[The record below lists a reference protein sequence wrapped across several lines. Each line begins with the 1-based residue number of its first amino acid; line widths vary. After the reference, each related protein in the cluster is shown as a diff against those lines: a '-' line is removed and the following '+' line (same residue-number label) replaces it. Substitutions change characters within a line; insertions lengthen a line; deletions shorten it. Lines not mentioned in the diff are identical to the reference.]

1 MTICA
6 LSSGSGQS
14 GVAVLRISGPETKSL
29 VEMVTKKSLPPPR
42 KASLLKFYSIN
53 TSRIIDEGIVLWFPA
68 PNSYTGEDMAE
79 LHVHG
84 SRAVITTLQN
94 TIIDTKKCRMAEPGE
109 FTKLAFVNGKI
120 NLLKAEAI
128 GDLIAAETQIQID
141 QAQSIIRGKSFL
153 KFQNIREKIIKIL
166 GIMEA
171 KIDFPEEDIPE
182 SVTENIKNEVKNIEI
197 EIKKILDDNK
207 VGEKIRTGFK
217 IAIVGPPNSGKS
229 SLMNYFSKRDV
240 SIVSEIAGTTRD
252 VLETHL
258 NFDGYPVI
266 ISDTAGIRESKDI
279 IEKEGIKLAFK
290 KAEEAD
296 LRIVIIEPKNVEFFG
311 FLNDLFDKSSILLV
325 NKTDLYDFKVP
336 EQLKKYNP
344 FPISVLKETN
354 IDKVISEIKYIL
366 KKSLFTSTDVFIT
379 RERHRID
386 LNNCIQSLQDFKNK
400 NINEDFDK
408 AAEDLRVAVRNLGK
422 VVGKVDVE
430 EILSSI
436 FNDFCIGK

>member
-1 MTICA
+1 MTIFA
-6 LSSGSGQS
+6 LSSAPGQS
-14 GVAVLRISGPETKSL
+14 GVAVIRISGPETGNIIKLITKSD
-29 VEMVTKKSLPPPR
+29 LPAPR
-42 KASLLKFYSIN
+42 KAKLLKINNIN
-53 TSRIIDEGIVLWFPA
+53 TSSLIDEGIVLWFPA

-84 SRAVITTLQN
+84 SRGVITEIQN
-94 TIIDTKKCRMAEPGE
+94 NLLNTKKCRMAEAGE
-109 FTKLAFVNGKI
+109 FTKIAFVNGKI

-153 KFQNIREKIIKIL
+153 KFQSIREKIIKIL
-166 GIMEA
+166 GTMEA

-182 SVTENIKNEVKNIEI
+182 NITENIKNEVENIEI

-207 VGEKIRTGFK
+207 VGEKIRSGFK

-266 ISDTAGIRESKDI
+266 ISDTAGIRASKDI

-311 FLNDLFDKSSILLV
+311 FLNDLFDKSSLLLV
-325 NKTDLYDFKVP
+325 NKADLYDFKVP

-344 FPISVLKETN
+344 FYISVLKETN
-354 IDKVISEIKYIL
+354 IDKVVSEIKFIL
-366 KKSLFTSTDVFIT
+366 KKSLHTSTDVFIT

-386 LNNCIQSLQDFKNK
+386 LDNCILSLQDFKNK

-408 AAEDLRVAVRNLGK
+408 ATEDLRVAVRTLSK

>member
-1 MTICA
+1 MTIYA
-6 LSSGSGQS
+6 LSSGPG
-14 GVAVLRISGPETKSL
+14 ISGIAVVRVSGNQSRIILTALTDQPFP
-29 VEMVTKKSLPPPR
+29 KKRL
-42 KASLLKFYSIN
+42 ATLKKIKN
-53 TSRIIDEGIVLWFPA
+53 NKTNEIIDEGIVVWFPG
-68 PNSYTGEDMAE
+68 PNTYTGEDMVE
-79 LHVHG
+79 FHVHG
-84 SRAVITTLQN
+84 SKAIIEELQN
-94 TIIDTKKCRMAEPGE
+94 VISKFKNCRLAEPGE

-141 QAQSIIRGKSFL
+141 QAQSIIKGKSFL
-153 KFQNIREKIIKIL
+153 KFENIREKIIKIL
-166 GIMEA
+166 GTMEA

-182 SVTENIKNEVKNIEI
+182 NVIVNIKNEAENIEI

-252 VLETHL
+252 VLETYL

-266 ISDTAGIRESKDI
+266 ISDTAGIRASKDI

-344 FPISVLKETN
+344 FSISVLKETN
-354 IDKVISEIKYIL
+354 IDKVVSEIKFIL
-366 KKSLFTSTDVFIT
+366 KKSLYTNTDVFIT

-386 LNNCIQSLQDFKNK
+386 LNNCILSLQDFKNK
-400 NINEDFDK
+400 NLNEEFDK
-408 AAEDLRVAVRNLGK
+408 ATEDLRVAVRNLGK

>member
-1 MTICA
+1 MTVCA
-6 LSSGSGQS
+6 LSSAPGQS
-14 GVAVLRISGPETKSL
+14 GVAVLRISGPDTKQI
-29 VEMVTKKSLPPPR
+29 VEMVTKKSVPSPR
-42 KASLLKFYSIN
+42 RAKLSQLHDIT
-53 TSRIIDEGIVLWFPA
+53 TSSVIDEGIILWFPG
-68 PNSYTGEDMAE
+68 PKSYTGEDMAE

-84 SRAVITTLQN
+84 SRAVITALQN
-94 TIIDTKKCRMAEPGE
+94 TILDTKRCRLAEPGE
-109 FTKLAFVNGKI
+109 FTKLAFLNGKI

-141 QAQSIIRGKSFL
+141 QAQSIIKGKSFL
-153 KFQNIREKIIKIL
+153 KFENIREKIIKIL
-166 GIMEA
+166 GTMEA

-182 SVTENIKNEVKNIEI
+182 NITENIKKEVENIEI

-207 VGEKIRTGFK
+207 IGEKIRTGFK

-229 SLMNYFSKRDV
+229 SLMNYFSKRNV

-258 NFDGYPVI
+258 NFDGFPVI
-266 ISDTAGIRESKDI
+266 ISDTAGIRASKDV

-296 LRIVIIEPKNVEFFG
+296 LRIVIIEPKNIEFFG
-311 FLNDLFDKSSILLV
+311 FLNDLFDKNSILLV

-336 EQLKKYNP
+336 EQLKKYKP
-344 FPISVLKETN
+344 FSISVLKETN
-354 IDKVISEIKYIL
+354 IDKVVSEIKFVL
-366 KKSLFTSTDVFIT
+366 KKSLYTSTDVFIT

-386 LNNCIQSLQDFKNK
+386 LNNCILSLQDFKNK
-400 NINEDFDK
+400 NINEEFDK
-408 AAEDLRVAVRNLGK
+408 ATEDLRIAVRNLGK

>member
-1 MTICA
+1 MTIFA
-6 LSSGSGQS
+6 LSSAPGQS
-14 GVAVLRISGPETKSL
+14 GIAVFRISGPETGDIIKMITNS
-29 VEMVTKKSLPPPR
+29 ELPSPR
-42 KASLLKFYSIN
+42 KAKLLKLNNIN
-53 TSRIIDEGIVLWFPA
+53 NSSLIDEGIVLWFPG

-84 SRAVITTLQN
+84 SRGVITEIQN
-94 TIIDTKKCRMAEPGE
+94 NLLSTKKCRMAEAGE
-109 FTKLAFVNGKI
+109 FTKIAFVNGKI

-153 KFQNIREKIIKIL
+153 KFESIREKIIKIL
-166 GIMEA
+166 GTMEA
-171 KIDFPEEDIPE
+171 KIDFPEEDIPDN
-182 SVTENIKNEVKNIEI
+182 VTESIKKEVENIEI

-207 VGEKIRTGFK
+207 VGEKIRAGFK

-258 NFDGYPVI
+258 NFDGFPVI
-266 ISDTAGIRESKDI
+266 ISDTAGIRASKDI

-311 FLNDLFDKSSILLV
+311 FLNNLFDKSSILLI

-336 EQLKKYNP
+336 QQLKKFNP
-344 FPISVLKETN
+344 ISISVLKETN
-354 IDKVISEIKYIL
+354 IDKVISEIKFLL
-366 KKSLFTSTDVFIT
+366 KKSLHLNTDIFIT

-386 LNNCIQSLQDFKNK
+386 LNNCILSLQDFKNK
-400 NINEDFDK
+400 NLNEEFDK
-408 AAEDLRVAVRNLGK
+408 ATEDLRVAVRNLGK

>member
-1 MTICA
+1 MTIFA
-6 LSSGSGQS
+6 LSSATGQS
-14 GVAVLRISGPETKSL
+14 GVAVFRISGSATSDIIKLITKND
-29 VEMVTKKSLPPPR
+29 LPPPR
-42 KASLLKFYSIN
+42 KAKLTKIN
-53 TSRIIDEGIVLWFPA
+53 NINNSKLIDEGIVLWFPS

-79 LHVHG
+79 IHVHG
-84 SRAVITTLQN
+84 SRAVIIELQN
-94 TIIDTKKCRMAEPGE
+94 NLISTKKCRMAEPGE
-109 FTKLAFVNGKI
+109 FTKLAFMNGKI

-128 GDLIAAETQIQID
+128 SDLIAAETQIQID

-153 KFQNIREKIIKIL
+153 KFENIREKIIKIL
-166 GIMEA
+166 GTMEA

-182 SVTENIKNEVKNIEI
+182 NVTENIKNEVENIEI

-258 NFDGYPVI
+258 NFDGFPVI
-266 ISDTAGIRESKDI
+266 ISDTAGIRASKNV

-344 FPISVLKETN
+344 ISISVLKETN
-354 IDKVISEIKYIL
+354 IDKVVSEIKFIL

-386 LNNCIQSLQDFKNK
+386 LNNCILSLKEFKNK

-408 AAEDLRVAVRNLGK
+408 ATEDLRVAVRNLGK

>member
-1 MTICA
+1 MTIFA
-6 LSSGSGQS
+6 LSSATGQS
-14 GVAVLRISGPETKSL
+14 GIAVFRISGSATSDIIKL
-29 VEMVTKKSLPPPR
+29 ITKKDLPPPR
-42 KASLLKFYSIN
+42 KAKLSKIN
-53 TSRIIDEGIVLWFPA
+53 NINNSKLIDEGIVLWFPG

-79 LHVHG
+79 IHVHG
-84 SRAVITTLQN
+84 SRAVIIELQN
-94 TIIDTKKCRMAEPGE
+94 NLISTKKCRMADPGE
-109 FTKLAFVNGKI
+109 FTKLAFINGKI

-141 QAQSIIRGKSFL
+141 QAQNIIKGKSFL
-153 KFQNIREKIIKIL
+153 KFENIREKIIKIL
-166 GIMEA
+166 GTMEA

-182 SVTENIKNEVKNIEI
+182 NVTENIKNEVENIEI

-217 IAIVGPPNSGKS
+217 IAIIGPPNSGKS

-258 NFDGYPVI
+258 NFDGFPVI
-266 ISDTAGIRESKDI
+266 ISDTAGIRASKDI

-311 FLNDLFDKSSILLV
+311 FLNDLFDKSSILLI

-336 EQLKKYNP
+336 EQLKKYKP
-344 FPISVLKETN
+344 FSISVLKETN
-354 IDKVISEIKYIL
+354 IDKVVSEIKFIL
-366 KKSLFTSTDVFIT
+366 KKSLYRNTDVFIT

-386 LNNCIQSLQDFKNK
+386 LNNCILSLQDFKNK
-400 NINEDFDK
+400 NINKEFDK
-408 AAEDLRVAVRNLGK
+408 ATEDLRVAVRNLGK

>member
-14 GVAVLRISGPETKSL
+14 GVAVLRISGSETKSL
-29 VEMVTKKSLPPPR
+29 IEMITKKSLPPPR
-42 KASLLKFYSIN
+42 KASLLKLYNIN
-53 TSRIIDEGIVLWFPA
+53 TSSLIDEGIVLWFPA

-84 SRAVITTLQN
+84 SRGVITEIQN
-94 TIIDTKKCRMAEPGE
+94 NLLSTKKCRMAEAGE
-109 FTKLAFVNGKI
+109 FTKIAFINGKI

-141 QAQSIIRGKSFL
+141 QAQNIIRGKSFL
-153 KFQNIREKIIKIL
+153 KFENIREKIIKIL
-166 GIMEA
+166 GTMEA

-182 SVTENIKNEVKNIEI
+182 NVTANIKNEVENIEI

-266 ISDTAGIRESKDI
+266 ISDTAGIRASKDI

-386 LNNCIQSLQDFKNK
+386 LNNCILSLQDFKNK
-400 NINEDFDK
+400 NLNEEFDK
-408 AAEDLRVAVRNLGK
+408 ATEDLRVAVRNLGK

>member
-1 MTICA
+1 MTIFA
-6 LSSGSGQS
+6 LSSAPGQS
-14 GVAVLRISGPETKSL
+14 GIAVFRISGPETGDIIKMITNS
-29 VEMVTKKSLPPPR
+29 ELPSPR
-42 KASLLKFYSIN
+42 KAKLLKLNNIN
-53 TSRIIDEGIVLWFPA
+53 NSSLIDEGIVLWFPG

-84 SRAVITTLQN
+84 SRGVITEIQN
-94 TIIDTKKCRMAEPGE
+94 NLLSTKKCRMAEAGE
-109 FTKLAFVNGKI
+109 FTKIAFVNGKI

-153 KFQNIREKIIKIL
+153 KFEKIREEIIKIL
-166 GIMEA
+166 GTMEA

-182 SVTENIKNEVKNIEI
+182 NVTENIKKKVENIEI

-258 NFDGYPVI
+258 NFDGFPVI
-266 ISDTAGIRESKDI
+266 ISDTAGIRASKDI

-311 FLNDLFDKSSILLV
+311 FLNDLFDKSSILLI

-336 EQLKKYNP
+336 EQLKKFNP
-344 FPISVLKETN
+344 ISISVLKETN
-354 IDKVISEIKYIL
+354 IYKVISEIKFLL
-366 KKSLFTSTDVFIT
+366 KKSLHSNTDIFIT
-379 RERHRID
+379 RERHRIN
-386 LNNCIQSLQDFKNK
+386 LNNCILSLQDFKNK
-400 NINEDFDK
+400 NLNEEFDK
-408 AAEDLRVAVRNLGK
+408 ATEDLRLAVRNLGK

-436 FNDFCIGK
+436 FSDFCIGK

>member
-1 MTICA
+1 MTIFA
-6 LSSGSGQS
+6 LSSAPGQS
-14 GVAVLRISGPETKSL
+14 GVAVFRISGPETGNIIKL
-29 VEMVTKKSLPPPR
+29 ITNKDLPSPR
-42 KASLLKFYSIN
+42 KAKLLKIN
-53 TSRIIDEGIVLWFPA
+53 NINNSSLIDEGIVLWFPA

-84 SRAVITTLQN
+84 SRGVIREIQN
-94 TIIDTKKCRMAEPGE
+94 NLLSTKKCRMAEAGE
-109 FTKLAFVNGKI
+109 FTKIAFANGKI

-153 KFQNIREKIIKIL
+153 KFENIREKIIKIL
-166 GIMEA
+166 GTMEA

-182 SVTENIKNEVKNIEI
+182 NVILNIKNEVENIEI

-266 ISDTAGIRESKDI
+266 ISDTAGIRASKDI

-290 KAEEAD
+290 KADEAD

-366 KKSLFTSTDVFIT
+366 KKSLYTSTDVFIT

-386 LNNCIQSLQDFKNK
+386 LNNCILFLQDFKNK
-400 NINEDFDK
+400 NLNEEFDK
-408 AAEDLRVAVRNLGK
+408 ATEDLRVAVRNLGK

>member
-1 MTICA
+1 MTIFA
-6 LSSGSGQS
+6 LSSAPGQS
-14 GVAVLRISGPETKSL
+14 GVAVIRISGPETGNIIKSI
-29 VEMVTKKSLPPPR
+29 TNKDLPPPR
-42 KASLLKFYSIN
+42 KAKLLKIN
-53 TSRIIDEGIVLWFPA
+53 NINNSSLIDEGIVLWFPG

-84 SRAVITTLQN
+84 SRGVITEIQN
-94 TIIDTKKCRMAEPGE
+94 NLLSTKKCRMAEAGE
-109 FTKLAFVNGKI
+109 FTKIAFVNGKI

-153 KFQNIREKIIKIL
+153 KFQSIREKIIKIL
-166 GIMEA
+166 GTMEA

-182 SVTENIKNEVKNIEI
+182 NVTDNIKKEVEDIEI

-207 VGEKIRTGFK
+207 VGEKIRAGFK

-266 ISDTAGIRESKDI
+266 ISDTAGIRASKDI

-311 FLNDLFDKSSILLV
+311 FLNDLFDKSSLLLV
-325 NKTDLYDFKVP
+325 NKTDLYDFKIP

-344 FPISVLKETN
+344 FYISVLKETN
-354 IDKVISEIKYIL
+354 IDKVVSEIKFIL
-366 KKSLFTSTDVFIT
+366 KKSLYTSTDVFIT
-379 RERHRID
+379 RERHRIN
-386 LNNCIQSLQDFKNK
+386 LNNCILSLQDFKSK

-408 AAEDLRVAVRNLGK
+408 ATEDLRVAVRTLGK

>member
-6 LSSGSGQS
+6 LSSASGQS
-14 GVAVLRISGPETKSL
+14 GVAVLRISGPETKML
-29 VEMVTKKSLPPPR
+29 VEMITRRPLPTPR
-42 KASLLKFYSIN
+42 TANLSKLYNIN
-53 TSRIIDEGIVLWFPA
+53 TSNVIDEGIILWFPG
-68 PNSYTGEDMAE
+68 PSSYTGEDMAE

-84 SRAVITTLQN
+84 SRAIISALQN
-94 TIIDTKKCRMAEPGE
+94 TILDTKKCRIAEPGE
-109 FTKLAFVNGKI
+109 FTKLAFLNGKI

-128 GDLIAAETQIQID
+128 GDLISAETQIQLD
-141 QAQSIIRGKSFL
+141 QAQNIIKGKSFL
-153 KFQNIREKIIKIL
+153 KFETIREKIIKIL
-166 GIMEA
+166 GTMEA

-182 SVTENIKNEVKNIEI
+182 NVIESIINDVDDIEI

-258 NFDGYPVI
+258 NFDGFPVI
-266 ISDTAGIRESKDI
+266 ISDTAGIRDSKDI

-296 LRIVIIEPKNVEFFG
+296 LRLVIIEPKSVEFFG

-325 NKTDLYDFKVP
+325 NKTDLYDFNVP

-366 KKSLFTSTDVFIT
+366 KKSLYTSTDVFIT
-379 RERHRID
+379 RERHRND
-386 LNNCIQSLQDFKNK
+386 LNNCILSLQDFKNK
-400 NINEDFDK
+400 NLNEEFDK
-408 AAEDLRVAVRNLGK
+408 ATEDLRVAVRNLGK

>member
-1 MTICA
+1 MTIFA
-6 LSSGSGQS
+6 LSSAPGQS
-14 GVAVLRISGPETKSL
+14 GVAVIRISGPETGNIIKSI
-29 VEMVTKKSLPPPR
+29 TNKDLPPPR
-42 KASLLKFYSIN
+42 KAKLLKIN
-53 TSRIIDEGIVLWFPA
+53 NINNSSLIDEGIILWFPG

-84 SRAVITTLQN
+84 SRGVITEIQN
-94 TIIDTKKCRMAEPGE
+94 NLLSTKKCRLAEAGE
-109 FTKLAFVNGKI
+109 FTKLAFINGKI

-141 QAQSIIRGKSFL
+141 QAQNIIRGKSFL
-153 KFQNIREKIIKIL
+153 KFEKIRKKIIKLL
-166 GIMEA
+166 GTMEA
-171 KIDFPEEDIPE
+171 KIDFPEEDIPDD
-182 SVTENIKNEVKNIEI
+182 VTKNIKNEVENIET
-197 EIKKILDDNK
+197 EIKKILDDDK
-207 VGEKIRTGFK
+207 VGEKIRSGFK

-258 NFDGYPVI
+258 NFDGFPVI
-266 ISDTAGIRESKDI
+266 ISDTAGIRASKDI
-279 IEKEGIKLAFK
+279 IEREGIKLAFK

-296 LRIVIIEPKNVEFFG
+296 LRIVIIDPKNVEFFG
-311 FLNDLFDKSSILLV
+311 FLNDLFDKSSILV
-325 NKTDLYDFKVP
+325 INKTDLHDFKFP

-344 FPISVLKETN
+344 FSISVLKETN
-354 IDKVISEIKYIL
+354 IDKLISEIKFIL
-366 KKSLFTSTDVFIT
+366 KKSLYTNTDVFIT

-386 LNNCIQSLQDFKNK
+386 LNNCILSLQDFKNK
-400 NINEDFDK
+400 NINEEFDK
-408 AAEDLRVAVRNLGK
+408 ATEDLRVAARNIGK
-422 VVGKVDVE
+422 VVGKVDIE

>member
-6 LSSGSGQS
+6 LSSAPGSS
-14 GVAVLRISGPETKSL
+14 GVAVIRISGPETKNL
-29 VEMVTKKSLPPPR
+29 IKKLIKKELPRPR
-42 KASLLKFYSIN
+42 MATLLKLYNIN
-53 TSRIIDEGIVLWFPA
+53 TSSLIDEAIVLWFPG

-84 SRAVITTLQN
+84 SRAIITCLQN
-94 TIIDTKKCRMAEPGE
+94 TILETQKCRLAEPGE
-109 FTKLAFVNGKI
+109 FTKIAFINGKI

-141 QAQSIIRGKSFL
+141 QAQSIIKGKSFL
-153 KFQNIREKIIKIL
+153 KFEKIREKLIKIL
-166 GIMEA
+166 ATLEA

-182 SVTENIKNEVKNIEI
+182 NVTKNIKKDLEKIE
-197 EIKKILDDNK
+197 EDIKKILDDNK

-217 IAIVGPPNSGKS
+217 VAIVGPPNSGKS
-229 SLMNYFSKRDV
+229 SLMNYFSKREV

-311 FLNDLFDKSSILLV
+311 FLNDLYDKSSILLV

-344 FPISVLKETN
+344 FLISILKETN

-366 KKSLFTSTDVFIT
+366 KKSLYTSTDVFIT

-386 LNNCIQSLQDFKNK
+386 LNNCILSLQDFKNK
-400 NINEDFDK
+400 NLNEEFDK
-408 AAEDLRVAVRNLGK
+408 ATEDLRIAVRNLGK

>member
-6 LSSGSGQS
+6 LSSAPGSS
-14 GVAVLRISGPETKSL
+14 GVAVIRISGPETKNL
-29 VEMVTKKSLPPPR
+29 LKMLIKKELPRPR
-42 KASLLKFYSIN
+42 MASLLELYNIN
-53 TSRIIDEGIVLWFPA
+53 TSSLIDEAIVLWFPG
-68 PNSYTGEDMAE
+68 PKSYTGEDMAE

-84 SRAVITTLQN
+84 SRAVISSLQN
-94 TIIDTKKCRMAEPGE
+94 TILDTNKCRLAEPGE
-109 FTKLAFVNGKI
+109 FTKIAFVNGKI

-128 GDLIAAETQIQID
+128 GDLIAAETQVQIE
-141 QAQSIIRGKSFL
+141 QAQSIIKGKSFL
-153 KFQNIREKIIKIL
+153 KFENLRKKIIKVL
-166 GIMEA
+166 ATMEA

-182 SVTENIKNEVKNIEI
+182 NVTENIKKDVQNIEI

-207 VGEKIRTGFK
+207 VGEKIRSGFK

-240 SIVSEIAGTTRD
+240 SIVSELAGTTRD

-258 NFDGYPVI
+258 NFDGFPVI
-266 ISDTAGIRESKDI
+266 ISDTAGIRASKDI

-290 KAEEAD
+290 KSEEAD

-311 FLNDLFDKSSILLV
+311 FLNDLFDKSSILLI
-325 NKTDLYDFKVP
+325 NKIDLYDFKVP

-344 FPISVLKETN
+344 FLVSVHKETN
-354 IDKVISEIKYIL
+354 IKKVILEIKYIL
-366 KKSLFTSTDVFIT
+366 KKSLHTSTDIFIT
-379 RERHRID
+379 RERHRIN
-386 LNNCIQSLQDFKNK
+386 LNNCIVSLQDFKNK
-400 NINEDFDK
+400 NINEEFDK
-408 AAEDLRVAVRNLGK
+408 ATEDLRVAVSNLGK

-436 FNDFCIGK
+436 FNYFCIGK

>member
-1 MTICA
+1 MTFYA
-6 LSSGSGQS
+6 LSSGPGLS
-14 GVAVLRISGPETKSL
+14 GVAVIRVSGSKTASVIKHLTNS
-29 VEMVTKKSLPPPR
+29 SLPKP
-42 KASLLKFYSIN
+42 KEATLKKFIN
-53 TSRIIDEGIVLWFPA
+53 KNNELIDEGILLWFPG

-84 SRAVITTLQN
+84 SRGVITEIQN
-94 TIIDTKKCRMAEPGE
+94 NLLSTKKCRMAEPGE
-109 FTKLAFVNGKI
+109 FTKIAFVNGKI

-153 KFQNIREKIIKIL
+153 KFENIREKIIKIL
-166 GIMEA
+166 GTMEA
-171 KIDFPEEDIPE
+171 KIDFPEDDIPE
-182 SVTENIKNEVKNIEI
+182 NVTTNIKNEVENIEI

-266 ISDTAGIRESKDI
+266 ISDTAGIRASKDI

-336 EQLKKYNP
+336 EQLKKFNP

-366 KKSLFTSTDVFIT
+366 KKSLYTSTDVFIT

-386 LNNCIQSLQDFKNK
+386 LNNCILFLQDFKNK
-400 NINEDFDK
+400 NLNEEFDK
-408 AAEDLRVAVRNLGK
+408 ATEDLRVAVRNLGK

>member
-6 LSSGSGQS
+6 LSSAPGSS
-14 GVAVLRISGPETKSL
+14 GVAVIRISGPETKNL
-29 VEMVTKKSLPPPR
+29 IKKLIKKELPRPR
-42 KASLLKFYSIN
+42 MATLLKLYNIN
-53 TSRIIDEGIVLWFPA
+53 TSSLIDEAVVLWFPG

-84 SRAVITTLQN
+84 SRAIITCLQN
-94 TIIDTKKCRMAEPGE
+94 TILDTQKCRLAEPGE
-109 FTKLAFVNGKI
+109 FTKLAFINGKI

-141 QAQSIIRGKSFL
+141 QAQSIIKGKSFL
-153 KFQNIREKIIKIL
+153 KFEKIREKLIKNL
-166 GIMEA
+166 ATLEA

-182 SVTENIKNEVKNIEI
+182 NVTK
-197 EIKKILDDNK
+197 
-207 VGEKIRTGFK
+207 KIRTGFK
-217 IAIVGPPNSGKS
+217 VAIVGPPNSGKS

-258 NFDGYPVI
+258 NFDGFPVI

-344 FPISVLKETN
+344 FLISVLKETN

-366 KKSLFTSTDVFIT
+366 KKSLYTSTDVFIT

-386 LNNCIQSLQDFKNK
+386 LNNCILSLQDFKNK
-400 NINEDFDK
+400 NLNEEFDK
-408 AAEDLRVAVRNLGK
+408 ATEDLRVAVRNLGK

>member
-1 MTICA
+1 MTIFA
-6 LSSGSGQS
+6 LSSAPGQS
-14 GVAVLRISGPETKSL
+14 GVAVFRISGPETGNIIKL
-29 VEMVTKKSLPPPR
+29 ITNKDLPSPR
-42 KASLLKFYSIN
+42 KARLLKIN
-53 TSRIIDEGIVLWFPA
+53 NINNSRLIDEGIILWFPA

-84 SRAVITTLQN
+84 SRGVIKEIQN
-94 TIIDTKKCRMAEPGE
+94 NLLSTKKCRMAEAGE
-109 FTKLAFVNGKI
+109 FTKIAFVNGKI

-153 KFQNIREKIIKIL
+153 KFENIREKIIKIL
-166 GIMEA
+166 GTMEA

-182 SVTENIKNEVKNIEI
+182 NITENIKNEVENIET
-197 EIKKILDDNK
+197 ELKKILDDNR
-207 VGEKIRTGFK
+207 VGEKIRSGFK

-266 ISDTAGIRESKDI
+266 ISDTAGIRASKDI

-344 FPISVLKETN
+344 FLISVLKETN

-366 KKSLFTSTDVFIT
+366 KKSLYTSTDVFIT

-386 LNNCIQSLQDFKNK
+386 LNNCILSLQDFKNK
-400 NINEDFDK
+400 NLNEEFDK
-408 AAEDLRVAVRNLGK
+408 ATEDLRVAVRNLGK

>member
-6 LSSGSGQS
+6 LSSAPGSS
-14 GVAVLRISGPETKSL
+14 GVAVIRISGPETKNL
-29 VEMVTKKSLPPPR
+29 IKKLIKKELPRPR
-42 KASLLKFYSIN
+42 MATLLKLYNIN
-53 TSRIIDEGIVLWFPA
+53 TSSLIDEAVVLWFPG

-84 SRAVITTLQN
+84 SRAIITCLQN
-94 TIIDTKKCRMAEPGE
+94 TILDTKKCRLAEPGE
-109 FTKLAFVNGKI
+109 FTKLAFINGKI

-141 QAQSIIRGKSFL
+141 QAQSIIKGKSFL
-153 KFQNIREKIIKIL
+153 KFEKIREKLIKIL
-166 GIMEA
+166 ATLEA

-182 SVTENIKNEVKNIEI
+182 NVTKNIKKDLEKIE
-197 EIKKILDDNK
+197 EDIKKILDDNK

-217 IAIVGPPNSGKS
+217 VAIVGPPNSGKS

-344 FPISVLKETN
+344 FLISILKETN

-366 KKSLFTSTDVFIT
+366 KKSLYTSADVFIT

-386 LNNCIQSLQDFKNK
+386 LNNCILSLQDFKNK
-400 NINEDFDK
+400 NLNEEFDK
-408 AAEDLRVAVRNLGK
+408 ATEDLRIAVRNLGK

>member
-1 MTICA
+1 MTIFA
-6 LSSGSGQS
+6 LSSAPGQS
-14 GVAVLRISGPETKSL
+14 GVAIFRISGPETANIIKLITKSDL
-29 VEMVTKKSLPPPR
+29 PSPRMAKLAKINNINNSSL
-42 KASLLKFYSIN
+42 
-53 TSRIIDEGIVLWFPA
+53 IDEGIILWFPA

-84 SRAVITTLQN
+84 SRGIITEIQN
-94 TIIDTKKCRMAEPGE
+94 NLLSTKKCRMAEAGE
-109 FTKLAFVNGKI
+109 FTKIAFVNGKI

-141 QAQSIIRGKSFL
+141 QAQSIIKGKSFL
-153 KFQNIREKIIKIL
+153 KFENIREKIIKIL
-166 GIMEA
+166 GTMEA

-182 SVTENIKNEVKNIEI
+182 DVTENIKKEVENIEI

-207 VGEKIRTGFK
+207 VGETIRTGFK

-252 VLETHL
+252 VLETYL

-290 KAEEAD
+290 KADEAD

-344 FPISVLKETN
+344 FLISVLKETN
-354 IDKVISEIKYIL
+354 IDKLISEIKFIL
-366 KKSLFTSTDVFIT
+366 KKTLYTNTDVFIT

-386 LNNCIQSLQDFKNK
+386 LNNCILSLKDFKNK
-400 NINEDFDK
+400 NINEEFDK
-408 AAEDLRVAVRNLGK
+408 ATEDLRVAVRNLGK
-422 VVGKVDVE
+422 VIGKVDVE

>member
-1 MTICA
+1 MTIFA
-6 LSSGSGQS
+6 LSSAPGQS
-14 GVAVLRISGPETKSL
+14 GVAVFRISGPETGNIIKL
-29 VEMVTKKSLPPPR
+29 ITNNDLPSPR
-42 KASLLKFYSIN
+42 KAKLLKIN
-53 TSRIIDEGIVLWFPA
+53 NINNSSLIDEGIILWFPA

-84 SRAVITTLQN
+84 SRGVITEIQN
-94 TIIDTKKCRMAEPGE
+94 NLLSTKKCRMAEAGE
-109 FTKLAFVNGKI
+109 FTKIAFVNGKI

-153 KFQNIREKIIKIL
+153 KFENIREKIIKIL
-166 GIMEA
+166 GTMEA

-182 SVTENIKNEVKNIEI
+182 NLIENIKNEVENIEI
-197 EIKKILDDNK
+197 EIKKIIDDNK

-344 FPISVLKETN
+344 FLISVLKETN

-366 KKSLFTSTDVFIT
+366 KKSLYTSTDVFIT
-379 RERHRID
+379 RERQRID
-386 LNNCIQSLQDFKNK
+386 LNNCILSLQDFKNK
-400 NINEDFDK
+400 NLNEEFDK
-408 AAEDLRVAVRNLGK
+408 ATEDLRVAVRNLGK